1 MRQPVELAAL
11 TALSRSAPLSC
22 ASAVAAVLV
31 GAAAAV
37 DGAVDGAVAGAVA
50 VAAAAAVLLLQQG
63 VV

>member
-22 ASAVAAVLV
+22 ASAVAAILV

-37 DGAVDGAVAGAVA
+37 DVLHHVDV
-50 VAAAAAVLLLQQG
+50 
-63 VV
+63 